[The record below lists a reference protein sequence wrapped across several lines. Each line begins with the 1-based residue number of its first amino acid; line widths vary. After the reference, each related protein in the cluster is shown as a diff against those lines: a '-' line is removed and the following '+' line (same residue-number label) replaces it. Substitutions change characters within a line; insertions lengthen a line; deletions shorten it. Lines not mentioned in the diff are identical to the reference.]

1 MLATTKA
8 TSEDQDGRSHHGLV
22 YQNDKMEG
30 VEPY

>member
-8 TSEDQDGRSHHGLV
+8 TSEDQDGRSHHVLV